1 MEEYFAGKYDVA
13 IVGAGHAG
21 VEAALAAARLGAK
34 TCLFTLNLDK
44 IANMPCNPS
53 IGGTAK
59 GHLVRE
65 IDALGGEMGKAAD
78 KMMIQSRMLNLGKGP
93 AVHSLRAQ
101 EDRALYHILMKHTV
115 EQQENLDLKQAEIV
129 EVRSDGKGGVLGVTT
144 HLGAFYEVHNVVIC
158 TGTYLK
164 GIIYVGDRKYESGPD
179 ASQPAKPLSESLKTL
194 GIKLR
199 RFKTGTPARVLKS
212 SINFK
217 ILEEQCG
224 DKNIVPF
231 SYDSDDIGENKIKC
245 YISWTNEKTKE
256 VILKNIL

>member
-78 KMMIQSRMLNLGKGP
+78 KMMLQSRMLNLGKGP

-101 EDRALYHILMKHTV
+101 EDRALYHLLMKQTV
-115 EQQENLDLKQAEIV
+115 ERQENLDLKQAEIV

-179 ASQPAKPLSESLKTL
+179 ASQPSKPLSKSLESL

-199 RFKTGTPARVLKS
+199 RFKTGTPARIAKN
-212 SINFK
+212 SIDYDK
-217 ILEEQCG
+217 LEIQYG
-224 DKNIVPF
+224 DEHIVPF
-231 SYDSDDIGENKIKC
+231 SFETEEPMSNKVTCWIG
-245 YISWTNEKTKE
+245 
-256 VILKNIL
+256 